1 MTQRSVSTRLFR
13 TYLTISHAQ
22 IDAQQ
27 QHHIFDLFYVFLFIF
42 YFHKFAYT
50 RKLSS
55 PLSATKSHTQLHAH
69 ANSERERG
77 VCVCVCVSFMNSR
90 FCRSRRTK

>member
-27 QHHIFDLFYVFLFIF
+27 QHHIFDLFYVFYLFFIF
-42 YFHKFAYT
+42 IN
-50 RKLSS
+50 L
-55 PLSATKSHTQLHAH
+55 HTHA
-69 ANSERERG
+69 S
-77 VCVCVCVSFMNSR
+77 
-90 FCRSRRTK
+90 